1 MFELGPEFPGRER
14 PKLQDDENLF
24 ALKSKNRLNLETGFQ
39 WRSGP
44 GRTKKHLSRSW
55 SIIRTCSWMV
65 QTNLSYPDHIIRH
78 LQFKMIEMKWRWRT
92 PDLHISLVLKSEYKW
107 WIRTSVLLGFSRID
121 SRLFKVSSSEVQNHQ
136 NDTPWTCVIN
146 RQNSCFFH
154 HIIFNMA
161 ISVNSYKYSF
171 NSFDSHGSTYQNVVV
186 KLGIYFVCFG
196 ASCWNRHICCSKLL
210 IELLELIAVLEL
222 VESQ

>member
-1 MFELGPEFPGRER
+1 MFESGPEFPGRER

-24 ALKSKNRLNLETGFQ
+24 ALKSKNRSNLGTVLHYWKRDQDE
-39 WRSGP
+39 R
-44 GRTKKHLSRSW
+44 KKLLSRSW

-78 LQFKMIEMKWRWRT
+78 LQLKMIEMKWRWRT

-171 NSFDSHGSTYQNVVV
+171 NSFDSHGSTY
-186 KLGIYFVCFG
+186 
-196 ASCWNRHICCSKLL
+196 
-210 IELLELIAVLEL
+210 
-222 VESQ
+222 

>member
-1 MFELGPEFPGRER
+1 MG
-14 PKLQDDENLF
+14 
-24 ALKSKNRLNLETGFQ
+24 STQ

-44 GRTKKHLSRSW
+44 GRTKKHLSRTW

-186 KLGIYFVCFG
+186 KLRIYFVCFG
-196 ASCWNRHICCSKLL
+196 ASCWNLHICCNTLL
-210 IELLELIAVLEL
+210 TELIAVLEL